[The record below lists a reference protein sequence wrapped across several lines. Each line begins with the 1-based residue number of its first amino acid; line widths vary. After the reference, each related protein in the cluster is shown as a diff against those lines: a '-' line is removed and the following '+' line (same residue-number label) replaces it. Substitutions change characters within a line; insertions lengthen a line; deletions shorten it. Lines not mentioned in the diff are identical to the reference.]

1 MLHYVC
7 HDLFESP
14 AQTLVNTVNTVGVMG
29 QGIAQEF
36 KRRYPEMFE
45 RYREHCKSGA
55 LAIGKLYLFRTPN
68 KWVLNFPTKEHW
80 KAPSKL
86 EWIETGLEK
95 FVAEYETQGIS
106 SISFPQLGCGN
117 GGLDWAQV
125 KPLMDHY
132 LRPLPI
138 PIFVHTRINDPNFI
152 PEHDHSKQPST
163 VDPTIVSAPPVRISF
178 HQFLA
183 DFMALFG
190 DETPPTLEEL
200 LYSHEPPQLPE
211 IEVSGEGF
219 AMHVSGESLQKIW
232 DQLTS
237 VGAMRMRALPSLS
250 PDESML
256 VARQLSRLP
265 YIGSMT
271 FVDGSFSH
279 PRAEPGIRYS
289 PPPDRSLDSFARR
302 PVELRPD

>member
-7 HDLFESP
+7 HNLFESP

-29 QGIAQEF
+29 KGIAEEF
-36 KRRYPEMFE
+36 KRRYPDMFE

-55 LAIGKLYLFRTPN
+55 LTIGKLYLFRTPN

-95 FVAEYETQGIS
+95 FVVEYETRGIS

-138 PIFVHTRINDPNFI
+138 PIFIHMRINDPNFV
-152 PEHDHSKQPST
+152 PEHQHSEQPSR
-163 VDPTIVSAPPVRISF
+163 VDPTTISAPPERISF
-178 HQFLA
+178 YQFLT

-190 DETPPTLEEL
+190 SGTPPAPEDL
-200 LYSHEPPQLPE
+200 LHSHEPPQLPE

-219 AMHVSGESLQKIW
+219 VLHVSGESLQKIW

-237 VGAMRMRALPSLS
+237 VGAIRMRELPSLS
-250 PDESML
+250 PDDSML
-256 VARQLSRLP
+256 LAQQLSRLR
-265 YIGSMT
+265 YIGPMT
-271 FVDGSFSH
+271 FVEGTFSD
-279 PRAEPGIRYS
+279 PQAEPGIRYS
-289 PPPDRSLDSFARR
+289 PSPEPSLGSFARR
-302 PVELRPD
+302 AVELRPD